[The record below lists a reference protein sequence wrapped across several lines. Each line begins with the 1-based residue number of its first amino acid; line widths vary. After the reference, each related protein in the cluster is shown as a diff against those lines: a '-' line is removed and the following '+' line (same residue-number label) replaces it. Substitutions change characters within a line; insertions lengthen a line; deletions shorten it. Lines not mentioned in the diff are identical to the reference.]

1 MSLLT
6 NKVFNQLFFKKLV
19 ELRRARNPFVYQ
31 KSGRNFQW
39 TFRPWETQSG
49 GLPKR
54 QSLLEFTFSQN
65 LFSHKQNAQRVR
77 AAVTR
82 DRAAGIGLQHL
93 VEAAAFL
100 DDRFHILHNLRRSAR
115 VRDENAISSQI
126 VSALQTLAHI
136 LCNAIVDLAAV
147 LFAHA
152 HFAVLHFN
160 ARL

>member
-1 MSLLT
+1 MT
-6 NKVFNQLFFKKLV
+6 
-19 ELRRARNPFVYQ
+19 ELPVDVP
-31 KSGRNFQW
+31 SV
-39 TFRPWETQSG
+39 ETQLRGS
-49 GLPKR
+49 PKR
-54 QSLLEFTFSQN
+54 RSLLEFT
-65 LFSHKQNAQRVR
+65 SHKQNAQRVR
-77 AAVTR
+77 AAVTG

-100 DDRFHILHNLRRSAR
+100 DDRFHVLHNLRRTAR